1 MASGPAET
9 APGAEFE
16 LGPGRRKQL
25 SVTRRLR
32 LLVCRCTGPVGG
44 PLIRERRAHERPCGS
59 PTSARRAGADL
70 RRELLAGLLAG
81 AERIMRKGDEVEPVP
96 TVVAN
101 LDERLVAVGFDN
113 GSDRSG
119 GPAARIDSELNHI

>member
-44 PLIRERRAHERPCGS
+44 PLLRERRAQERPCGA
-59 PTSARRAGADL
+59 PASARRAGADL

-81 AERIMRKGDEVEPVP
+81 RERVVREGDGVEPVP
-96 TVVAN
+96 T
-101 LDERLVAVGFDN
+101 LVADL
-113 GSDRSG
+113 D
-119 GPAARIDSELNHI
+119 